1 MPMRSILKGQC
12 PKVKLPGLRR
22 RMRPCPA
29 STILKGTGLMQPW
42 VVSLIVVISA
52 PALAQQPN
60 PRPATSVGLSLAAAL
75 DQGQRLSPTY
85 RQVLNDAGAARWA
98 VRSAY
103 ANLLVPSVNVSSSLG
118 YTGSGSAT
126 FGGSVFNQSSPS
138 LSSGYGVDLNWQ
150 FSGATLTAPGQQKA
164 TQTAV
169 GEDINNGLV
178 RLRYDITFQYL
189 SALQA
194 AAQSDVA
201 RQQVARNSDF
211 LGLAQARNQ
220 VGQATILE
228 VKQAQVLKGQ
238 ADVSLLRA
246 VQAENEAKL
255 ELFRRMGVSSPNQI
269 ETVGLTD
276 SFPVTE
282 PTWKLDELLSVAT
295 EQNPALRAFRA
306 RETSASWSVKA
317 QKSRFLPAFSFS
329 AGWNGYTQQFT
340 NSQLLLKQSLERAQ
354 GNLSN
359 CSFQNSLITSLP
371 GGGIGGQAGNG
382 TVADCKFFS
391 GLDATGNALLPD
403 LESQI
408 RKSNSVFP
416 LNFTAQPFSARLQIS
431 LPIFDGFQR
440 DLSVSQARSQHEDL
454 KESVRAG
461 QLQVRTD
468 VQGRYLGLNT
478 SFQAIAV
485 QAANRDAARDQLR
498 LAQDRYR
505 LGSGST
511 LEVSDAQNAVQRA
524 EGDYVNAIY
533 EYHKAIAALEL
544 AVGRSL
550 R

>member
-1 MPMRSILKGQC
+1 
-12 PKVKLPGLRR
+12 
-22 RMRPCPA
+22 MRPCPA